1 MADTEEYKFHDV
13 QKCKLCGDC
22 LSKCPEMSLP
32 LETARRE
39 KAKINRGEMSDNVS
53 RSCTSC
59 FDCDDYCPNDAAP
72 CETIM
77 DHWGREY
84 KERGLLERARYFLPM
99 QKLNF
104 RSYILERLPADEKEM
119 VAKWDDKSPCSEFI
133 YPGCNVTTV
142 PYLTKT
148 SLLPPIPIRG
158 GLDWCCSE
166 TFFRMG
172 YYDLAAIQGKK
183 MQARFADMGA
193 REILMMCTAGTF
205 CFTKMLP
212 ERLNIKFDAKF
223 KPLVRYL
230 WEQLESGQIK
240 VVNKLQL
247 RATVQDSC
255 YAKFLE
261 PDYLMLPRKILERI
275 GVEVVEMPR
284 SKERMV
290 CCGIGAGFSMRS
302 NYNTARI
309 TLSTLKRINEAR
321 KTGADL
327 LCVYCA
333 GCMQM
338 LGSGSLFYPNAPQIY
353 HLLELVQLAAG
364 EQPLRRISS
373 RVKTMFAGVARHQ
386 MPKLLSNKRF
396 QPEREF

>member
-1 MADTEEYKFHDV
+1 M
-13 QKCKLCGDC
+13 
-22 LSKCPEMSLP
+22 
-32 LETARRE
+32 
-39 KAKINRGEMSDNVS
+39 
-53 RSCTSC
+53 
-59 FDCDDYCPNDAAP
+59 DY
-72 CETIM
+72 
-77 DHWGREY
+77 WWREY
-84 KERGLLERARYFLPM
+84 KARGLLERSRYFLPM

-119 VAKWDDKSPCSEFI
+119 VAKWDDKSPCAEFI

-172 YYDLAAIQGKK
+172 YYDLAAVQGKK
-183 MQARFADMGA
+183 MQARFAEMGA

-205 CFTKMLP
+205 SFTKMLP
-212 ERLNIKFDAKF
+212 QRLGIKFEAKF

-240 VVNKLQL
+240 VVNKLKL

-261 PDYLMLPRKILERI
+261 PDYLMLPRKILEHI

-364 EQPLRRISS
+364 DQPLRRIDS

-386 MPKLLSNKRF
+386 IPRLLSNKRF
-396 QPEREF
+396 RPEMEF

>member
-1 MADTEEYKFHDV
+1 MADANEYRFGDV
-13 QKCKLCGDC
+13 QKCKLCGEC

-32 LETARRE
+32 LEIARRE
-39 KAKINRGEMSDNVS
+39 KEKINRGKLSDRVS
-53 RSCTSC
+53 VACTSC
-59 FDCDDYCPNDAAP
+59 FDCDDFCPNDAAP

-77 DHWGREY
+77 GYWWREY
-84 KERGLLERARYFLPM
+84 KEHGLLERSRYFMPL

-104 RSYILERLPADEKEM
+104 RSYVLERLPADEKQL
-119 VAKWDDKSPCSEFI
+119 VAKWDDKSPCEEFI
-133 YPGCNVTTV
+133 YPGCNVITA
-142 PYLTKT
+142 PYLTRT
-148 SLLPPIPIRG
+148 SLLPPIPVRG

-172 YYDLAAIQGKK
+172 YYDLAAAQGKR
-183 MQARFADMGA
+183 MQARFAEMGA

-205 CFTKMLP
+205 FFSKMLP
-212 ERLNIKFDAKF
+212 QRLGIKFDASF

-230 WEQLESGQIK
+230 WEQLESGRIK
-240 VVNKLQL
+240 VVNKLKL

-255 YAKFLE
+255 YSKFLE

-284 SKERMV
+284 SKENMV

-302 NYNTARI
+302 NYNTARM
-309 TLSTLKRINEAR
+309 TVSTLKRLNEAS
-321 KTGADL
+321 KTRADV

-338 LGSGSLFYPNAPQIY
+338 LGSGSLFYPNAPKIY
-353 HLLELVQLAAG
+353 HLLELVQMAAG
-364 EQPLRRISS
+364 EQPLRRIDN
-373 RVKTMFAGVARHQ
+373 RVKTMFTGVARHQ

>member
-1 MADTEEYKFHDV
+1 MSDAKEYRFHDV

-39 KAKINRGEMSDNVS
+39 KERINKGELSDRVS
-53 RSCTSC
+53 LSCTSC
-59 FDCDDYCPNDAAP
+59 FDCDDFCPNGATP

-77 DHWGREY
+77 DYWWREY
-84 KERGLLERARYFLPM
+84 GQRGLLERARYFLPM

-104 RSYILERLPADEKEM
+104 RSYVLARLPADEKEM
-119 VAKWDDKSPCSEFI
+119 VAKWDDRSACAEFI

-148 SLLPPIPIRG
+148 SLLPPLPVRG

-172 YYDLAAIQGKK
+172 YYDLAETQGRK
-183 MQARFADMGA
+183 MQARFAEMGA

-205 CFTKMLP
+205 SFTKMLP
-212 ERLNIKFDAKF
+212 QRLGVKFEARF

-240 VVNKLQL
+240 VVNRLKL
-247 RATVQDSC
+247 RATIQDSC

-261 PDYLMLPRKILERI
+261 PDYISLPRKILERI
-275 GVEVVEMPR
+275 GVEVIEMPR
-284 SKERMV
+284 SKDRMV

-302 NYNTARI
+302 NYNTLRI
-309 TLSTLKRINEAR
+309 TYSTVKRINEAK

-327 LCVYCA
+327 ICVYCA
-333 GCMQM
+333 GCLQM

-364 EQPLRRISS
+364 EQPLRRIYG
-373 RVKTMFAGVARHQ
+373 RVKTVFAGMMRHQ
-386 MPKLLSNKRF
+386 MPVLLSSQRF
-396 QPEREF
+396 RPEIEV